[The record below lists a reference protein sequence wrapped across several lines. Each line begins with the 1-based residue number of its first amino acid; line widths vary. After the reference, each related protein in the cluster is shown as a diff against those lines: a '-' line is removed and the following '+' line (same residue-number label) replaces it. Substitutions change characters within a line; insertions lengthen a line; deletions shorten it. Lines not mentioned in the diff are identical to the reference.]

1 MHGLVALMELNS
13 SRLRARVSPTGAVVV
28 LADQDR
34 RMWDRLLIARG
45 EAALRRGRR
54 AVGDARPLRSAGRHC
69 PLSRPRVPLRGD
81 QLGRGGGAI

>member
-1 MHGLVALMELNS
+1 MALMELNS

-45 EAALRRGRR
+45 EAALRRADELSATRGPYALQAAIALCHAR
-54 AVGDARPLRSAGRHC
+54 AFRSEETNWAE
-69 PLSRPRVPLRGD
+69 VVA
-81 QLGRGGGAI
+81 AI